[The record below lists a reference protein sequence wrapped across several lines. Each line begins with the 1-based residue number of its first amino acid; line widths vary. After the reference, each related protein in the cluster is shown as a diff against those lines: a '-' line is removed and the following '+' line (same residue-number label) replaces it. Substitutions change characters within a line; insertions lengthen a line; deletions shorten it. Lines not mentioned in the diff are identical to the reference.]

1 MAPLPSACGA
11 SCTCEG
17 LGATRA
23 FLPSEAVLLRRHIVL
38 RGSETSPKT
47 RQESDAFDVNIVVWG
62 ERLSVLCGVKNLRC
76 LFDLCHKS
84 ILSPGQGWHRR
95 ADAPR
100 LI

>member
-38 RGSETSPKT
+38 RGGETSPKT
-47 RQESDAFDVNIVVWG
+47 RQESDPFDVNIVVWG
-62 ERLSVLCGVKNLRC
+62 KTFSLVRC
-76 LFDLCHKS
+76 QEFALLV
-84 ILSPGQGWHRR
+84 
-95 ADAPR
+95 
-100 LI
+100 